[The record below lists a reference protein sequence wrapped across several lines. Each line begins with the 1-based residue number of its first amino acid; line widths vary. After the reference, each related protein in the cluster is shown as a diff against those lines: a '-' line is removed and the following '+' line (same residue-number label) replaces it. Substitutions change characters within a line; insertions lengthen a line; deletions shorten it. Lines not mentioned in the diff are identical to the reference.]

1 MSIINK
7 YSFKSG
13 GNNIDERRKIVSQE
27 QSVVTTFK
35 PIGIK
40 TPLALS
46 NSDDIFV
53 MNYSLFAQIEDNF
66 KNLIMTNA
74 GERLCFPTFGTN
86 LKSILT
92 KTNIDNPQDLAMEE
106 IQRVVSRYM
115 PFVTLNTFTSFIDE
129 EESKKGNPVIKI
141 NIGFTVPALSEEQ
154 RLITIKLGMTN

>member
-1 MSIINK
+1 MSITSK

-13 GNNIDERRKIVSQE
+13 GNNIEEKRKIFSQE
-27 QSVVTTFK
+27 RSVTTEFK

-40 TPLALS
+40 TPLTLS

-53 MNYSLFAQIEDNF
+53 MNYSLFTQLEDNF
-66 KNLIMTNA
+66 RNLIMTNA

-115 PFVTLNTFTSFIDE
+115 PYITLNTFTSFVDE
-129 EESKKGNPVIKI
+129 EESKKGNPVIKL
-141 NIGFTVPALSEEQ
+141 NIGFTVPTLSEEQ